1 MAGRDSSWG
10 WQVATVAGD
19 GRSRQQL
26 GMAGHGSS
34 WGCQVMAVAG
44 DGRSRQ

>member
-1 MAGRDSSWG
+1 MAIAGDGSSW
-10 WQVATVAGD
+10 D

-34 WGCQVMAVAG
+34 WGWQVMAVAG
-44 DGRSRQ
+44 DARSWQ

>member
-1 MAGRDSSWG
+1 MAGHGISWG
-10 WQVATVAGD
+10 WQVMTVAGD

-34 WGCQVMAVAG
+34 WGWQVTAVAG